1 MIILPD
7 GVDLKLFNNNIS
19 KIYARKV
26 LGLPLK
32 KKIIIYS
39 GRLSEWKGIYTLIE
53 SVKFLSDDVIVMLV
67 GGFEGETDIVQKY
80 LNKNNLTKKVK
91 LCGHQ
96 DHQKIPV
103 YLKAADILAL
113 PNSGKTEMSRCY
125 TSPLKLFEYMAS
137 QRPI

>member
-1 MIILPD
+1 
-7 GVDLKLFNNNIS
+7 
-19 KIYARKV
+19 
-26 LGLPLK
+26 
-32 KKIIIYS
+32 
-39 GRLSEWKGIYTLIE
+39 
-53 SVKFLSDDVIVMLV
+53 MLV
-67 GGFEGETDIVQKY
+67 GGFEGETDVVQKY

-137 QRPI
+137 QRPIIASNLPSIREILNEDTAVLVQADSPEKFAIEIIKLINNENKNKFNCRKGFCES